1 MRFKCTSLKYA
12 GIFLLLLLISQSF
25 NTAFAQT
32 ERKITGNLI
41 DETKLP
47 IVGASV
53 TVKGTTKVTSTGAG
67 GSFTISAKTG
77 DKILF
82 SFLGYQTKELTVT
95 NASTYQVIISEA
107 SSSLTDVVVVG
118 YGKSSRKAL
127 TSSIST
133 VKGDDLNKGAISD
146 VGQMLQG
153 KVPGLN
159 ITRSGD
165 PNRNA
170 AIIMRGAST
179 LRDGAQSPLFVID
192 GVVGADISIWHR
204 MISPRSTY

>member
-12 GIFLLLLLISQSF
+12 SIFLLLLLISQSF
-25 NTAFAQT
+25 NPVFAQD

-41 DETKLP
+41 DDTKLP

-67 GSFTISAKTG
+67 GSFSISAKTG

-95 NASTYQVIISEA
+95 NASTYQVVISEA

-153 KVPGLN
+153 KVP
-159 ITRSGD
+159 D
-165 PNRNA
+165 
-170 AIIMRGAST
+170 
-179 LRDGAQSPLFVID
+179 
-192 GVVGADISIWHR
+192 
-204 MISPRSTY
+204 